1 MNCVYHPANLAHVR
15 CSSCGRGLC
24 PACDHRIKGMP
35 CCQECIVAGIEM
47 LRRGRNSGRDAGR
60 ERMRVREKSPGIA
73 TVLALIPGLGAAYNG
88 QNIKALVH
96 FVTVAGL
103 WHMADIMSR
112 PFEAIFALAGIAFYL
127 YTIYDAR
134 HSAERQRSGEDLRED
149 EIRLRQS
156 LREHAPL
163 WGLGLIGLGVISF
176 LHVFFDAQLY
186 GLGPLL
192 LIAAGIYLL
201 RGLRRIAHPDTARS
215 TYKTPPPSVIV
226 SPYEGPED
234 QYAGLER
241 RRFDRGR

>member
-47 LRRGRNSGRDAGR
+47 LRRGRSAGRDR
-60 ERMRVREKSPGIA
+60 TQVRQKSPGIA

-96 FVTVAGL
+96 FVVVAGL
-103 WHMADIMSR
+103 WHMSDIMSR
-112 PFEAIFALAGIAFYL
+112 PFGPIFVLAGIAFYL

-134 HSAERQRSGEDLRED
+134 QSAERQRSGEDLHAD
-149 EIRLRQS
+149 DLRLRRS
-156 LREHAPL
+156 LREQAPL
-163 WGLGLIGLGVISF
+163 WGLGLVGLGLISF
-176 LHVFFDAQLY
+176 LHIFFDAQLY

-201 RGLRRIAHPDTARS
+201 RGLRRIARPDQARS
-215 TYKTPPPSVIV
+215 TYRTPPPSVIV

-234 QYAGLER
+234 EYAGLER